1 MTAYGCTFIGK
12 NNLRFKSRG
21 PKFSTLHRVYAWH
34 TFLINTRKSFFM
46 TKSTSLPDALQ
57 NLTAKGYHLADRQI
71 IDLPD
76 QSIQSNDWR
85 LDSVQ
90 QVRQEQQNGP
100 SSLVV
105 IAVSSVHHRL
115 KLVFV
120 EAMQHKSDF
129 SPMNLLRNLF
139 PIFQK

>member
-1 MTAYGCTFIGK
+1 MIK
-12 NNLRFKSRG
+12 N
-21 PKFSTLHRVYAWH
+21 
-34 TFLINTRKSFFM
+34 
-46 TKSTSLPDALQ
+46 TSLPDALQ
-57 NLTAKGYHLADRQI
+57 NLHAKGYHLADRQS

-100 SSLVV
+100 APLVV
-105 IAVSSVHHRL
+105 IAVSSVQHRL
-115 KLVFV
+115 KRVFV
-120 EAMQHKSDF
+120 EAMQQKSDF
-129 SPMNLLRNLF
+129 SPINLLRKLF